1 LFSNQS
7 INYQGFR
14 DELDSFIFLFSMM
27 RKETKE
33 SRRIEASARS
43 KILKEFYSKVTA
55 HLN

>member
-1 LFSNQS
+1 
-7 INYQGFR
+7 
-14 DELDSFIFLFSMM
+14 MM